1 MTIGWE
7 AASFLC
13 DCQLWISKLYFVK
26 GSPKAVPYYL
36 SQAYELAESLGAPRM
51 LAKVVVKQVELAIAL
66 RSQEHI
72 SRSMDE
78 LVNLAAEEG
87 GLASIEV
94 KRLKASLAAIEEE
107 PAEEAETGF
116 IAAQSLLQKLDK
128 AFLDT
133 EDQIQR

>member
-1 MTIGWE
+1 
-7 AASFLC
+7 
-13 DCQLWISKLYFVK
+13 
-26 GSPKAVPYYL
+26 
-36 SQAYELAESLGAPRM
+36 
-51 LAKVVVKQVELAIAL
+51 
-66 RSQEHI
+66 
-72 SRSMDE
+72 MDE